1 QLQQARRDQTG
12 GGDRPQERCP
22 ASGEGRGQLTP
33 PRPPAPDQQG
43 TGPRNS
49 WDPPP
54 REVGSPGPRRPDARP
69 HKLMNVARAGAHR
82 INRRNAEGEEM
93 TNPLVSLRTKT
104 SDFIAKR
111 RENKADRGAGFI
123 EYGEIVLLIAAIV
136 GTVFGFGIDDKVKSM
151 FQSGFDSI
159 SEDTGV
165 EFQDG
170 GGNDEDEETEE
181 EEE

>member
-1 QLQQARRDQTG
+1 
-12 GGDRPQERCP
+12 
-22 ASGEGRGQLTP
+22 
-33 PRPPAPDQQG
+33 
-43 TGPRNS
+43 
-49 WDPPP
+49 
-54 REVGSPGPRRPDARP
+54 
-69 HKLMNVARAGAHR
+69 
-82 INRRNAEGEEM
+82 M

-123 EYGEIVLLIAAIV
+123 EYGAIVLLIAAIV
-136 GTVFGFGIDDKVKSM
+136 GAVFGFGIDDKVKSM

-181 EEE
+181 EDE